1 MDKARPFSQGI
12 AHMRIAQVAPLGES
26 VPPRKY
32 GGTERIVS
40 YLTEALVEAGH
51 EVTLYGCAGSQTAAR
66 FHCCFP
72 CTLRELPGQPDLEL
86 IYRHVMAE
94 VRAHSRNFDVVHFHT
109 GWFEFAPF
117 AQSPTPRLT
126 TMHGRLNIP
135 ELQQRLRPHPTF
147 PLISISDAQR
157 SPMPELN
164 WVSTIYHGIPTPWA
178 PPIDASQARPY
189 LTFLGRISPEKRPDL
204 AIEIAQKSGLPLKI
218 AAKVDPVDREYF
230 ETLIRPMLAL
240 PGIEYLGELD
250 DYEKGR
256 LLAGSCALLFPID
269 WPEPFGLAMIEA
281 MACGTPVIAFR
292 RGSIPEVVDEGTT
305 GFIVEDVAGAVAAL
319 DHIGRLDART
329 IRATFDAR
337 FSIARM
343 VEDYVAIYDRLIAQ
357 NTAWPAASYGRQ
369 A

>member
-1 MDKARPFSQGI
+1 
-12 AHMRIAQVAPLGES
+12 MRIAQVAPLGES
-26 VPPRKY
+26 VPPPKY

-51 EVTLYGCAGSQTAAR
+51 EVTLYGCAGSETAAN

-72 CTLRELPGQPDLEL
+72 CTLRQLPGQPDLEL

-94 VRAHSRNFDVVHFHT
+94 VRAHSSNFDVVHFHT

-135 ELQQRLRPHPTF
+135 ELQQRLRPHRTF

-157 SPMPELN
+157 SPMPDLN
-164 WVSTIYHGIPTPWA
+164 WVRTIYHGIPTPWA
-178 PPIDASQARPY
+178 PPVAPKQERGY
-189 LTFLGRISPEKRPDL
+189 LTFLGRISPEKRPDT
-204 AIEIAQKSGLPLKI
+204 AIEIAQKAGMPLKI
-218 AAKVDPVDREYF
+218 AAKVDPVDQEYF
-230 ETLIRPMLAL
+230 DTLIRPMLRL

-256 LLAGSCALLFPID
+256 LLAGSTALLFPID

-292 RGSIPEVVDEGTT
+292 RGSIPEVVDEGIT
-305 GFIVEDVAGAVAAL
+305 GFIVEDVDGAVAAL
-319 DHIGRLDART
+319 DRLSTFDPQA
-329 IRATFDAR
+329 IRATFDRR
-337 FSIARM
+337 FSVARM
-343 VEDYVAIYDRLIAQ
+343 VEDYVAVYDRLIAQ
-357 NTAWPAASYGRQ
+357 NAEWPEAAYGRQ